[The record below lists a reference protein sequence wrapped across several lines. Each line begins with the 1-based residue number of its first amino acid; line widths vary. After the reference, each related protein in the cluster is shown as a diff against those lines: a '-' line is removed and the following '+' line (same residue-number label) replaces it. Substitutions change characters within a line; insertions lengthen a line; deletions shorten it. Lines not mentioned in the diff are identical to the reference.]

1 MIPSITSMDK
11 VVEKQKGLSKK
22 TIVLLAIA
30 GVLILA
36 VAALIPTIRRW
47 SRADRSV
54 LANQIRIGA
63 VARGELVRDASAQG
77 KIVASLHPTLFS
89 PSPGIVSLSV
99 RAGDAVKKGQL
110 LGRVESPELR
120 SRLLQERSTVSSLE
134 SALERQK
141 ISARQAELKNAQNIA
156 LLEVKLQAA
165 GRLLER
171 AQRTFAEGLLN
182 KTDFEKAKDDL
193 QIATLELKNAKETA
207 LLEADTARFDIR
219 DRQLQTEREAS
230 VLNELQRQ
238 VKELDMVAPFEGV
251 VASVA
256 VQDRDAVAAN
266 APIVTVVN
274 LSAFEVEI
282 TIPENYAPD
291 AIPGTKAAIFYEG
304 KEYPGKVMAVSPEV
318 RDSQLR
324 GIVTFEGQ
332 PPAGLKQSQRVSVR
346 LLFEVRL
353 NVLKLPR
360 GPFLESG
367 AGRSVYVLDQNSVAS
382 RREITTGAVSVSE
395 VEIVTGLTE
404 GERVILSDTSEFGAA
419 KSVLVRN

>member
-1 MIPSITSMDK
+1 MDK